1 VIIDVHAHLS
11 PPSSA
16 QRYPMPASLTDVDAM
31 LAARAE
37 AGIDL
42 TVIGS
47 PVGAG
52 AMMRVP
58 GVDNYAQP
66 RDRLRAFHDW
76 MAGLIGR
83 FPDQLRGYV
92 YANPLGDENHLD
104 GVRETLDNPAFA
116 GFVIN
121 SSVRGR
127 FLDDPAADAFF
138 AMAAESGRPV
148 LVHPPAE
155 PAGAA
160 AVADL
165 RFVEQVSRFCDVT
178 AGLAMLAFAGWLDR
192 YPELTV
198 IGATGGG
205 AIAALPEKLDLA
217 AAPRPGATAGP
228 PPGVTAGPRP
238 GVAAGSR
245 PGAAAAPRPGA
256 AAAPRPGAAAAP
268 RPGAAARRLFV
279 DTATPSAAHLR
290 MNVAVL
296 GAGQVLL
303 GTDSPPVPVPPAA
316 AVARVRALPID
327 PAEVEA
333 ILGGTAARLFGLQ
346 PAVPGGVR

>member
-16 QRYPMPASLTDVDAM
+16 RRYPMPPSLTDVDGM
-31 LAARAE
+31 LAARAA

-58 GVDNYAQP
+58 GVDNYTQS
-66 RDRLRAFHDW
+66 RDQLRAFHDW

-92 YANPLGDENHLD
+92 YANPLGDADHLD
-104 GVRETLDNPAFA
+104 GVRETLANPAFV
-116 GFVIN
+116 GLVIN

-127 FLDDPAADAFF
+127 YLDGEAAGPFF
-138 AMAAESGRPV
+138 ALAAETGKPI

-155 PAGAA
+155 PADAA
-160 AVADL
+160 AVTDL
-165 RFVEQVSRFCDVT
+165 RFVEQVSRFNDVT
-178 AGLAMLAFAGWLDR
+178 AGLAMLACAGWLDR
-192 YPELTV
+192 FPGLTV
-198 IGATGGG
+198 IGAGGGG
-205 AIAALPEKLDLA
+205 AIAALPEKLDA
-217 AAPRPGATAGP
+217 VGGA
-228 PPGVTAGPRP
+228 
-238 GVAAGSR
+238 
-245 PGAAAAPRPGA
+245 GAAV
-256 AAAPRPGAAAAP
+256 
-268 RPGAAARRLFV
+268 RRLFV
-279 DTATPSAAHLR
+279 DTASPSAAHLGL
-290 MNVAVL
+290 NVGVL

-316 AVARVRALPID
+316 TVARIRALPLDQAAID
-327 PAEVEA
+327 A
-333 ILGGTAARLFGLQ
+333 ILGGTAARIFGLR
-346 PAVPGGVR
+346 PALAGGVR

>member
-1 VIIDVHAHLS
+1 MIIDVHAHLS

-58 GVDNYAQP
+58 GVDNYAQS

-228 PPGVTAGPRP
+228 PPGVTAG
-238 GVAAGSR
+238 S
-245 PGAAAAPRPGA
+245 
-256 AAAPRPGAAAAP
+256 RPGAAAAP